1 MYRLNEK
8 PQKKH
13 EGAEK
18 WKTHFT
24 KPNPMGEVRMLSV
37 DPQCGIKMVGR
48 YSDEAFDIFS
58 DDDEAIFYLQPDN
71 IFLSC
76 LTSDLIRVG
85 KRVYL
90 MGDAVAYKLNP
101 EDDYADMSS
110 DEMAE
115 TCLEMLERM
124 QRVRMGQFCFSVI
137 DLTDEIKEDRF
148 DEEE

>member
-1 MYRLNEK
+1 
-8 PQKKH
+8 
-13 EGAEK
+13 
-18 WKTHFT
+18 
-24 KPNPMGEVRMLSV
+24 MLSV

-90 MGDAVAYKLNP
+90 MGDAVAYKLNR

-115 TCLEMLERM
+115 TCLELMERM
-124 QRVRMGQFCFSVI
+124 QRVRIGQFCFSVI

>member
-1 MYRLNEK
+1 MYRLDQK
-8 PQKKH
+8 PKKKH
-13 EGAEK
+13 DGAEK
-18 WKTHFT
+18 WRAYFT
-24 KPNPMGEVRMLSV
+24 KLNPLGEIRMLSV
-37 DPQCGIKMVGR
+37 HPQCGIRMIGR

-58 DDDEAIFYLQPDN
+58 DDEEAIFYLQPDN

-76 LTSDLIRVG
+76 LTSDLIRIG

-90 MGDAVAYKLNP
+90 MGDAVAYKLNR

-115 TCLEMLERM
+115 TCLELMERM